1 MPDTTPSG
9 KIRWSDP
16 GFYLPILFIILMLV
30 NPLIVRSTTFT
41 QVFILV
47 LWYACLTASWNLV
60 GGFAGVLPLG
70 HAVFAGIGA
79 YTSTLLF
86 IHAGLSPWIGM
97 LVGGALAVV
106 VALLI
111 GMPTFK
117 LHGAYYA
124 LSSIAFVEAVRI
136 ITENTQEIWGVK
148 INGVQGLLVP
158 LKGHAPLYYQFGHKL
173 WYYYVILALLG
184 VIVYVSYRIH
194 RSRMGYYLVAGGEDQ
209 EAAESLGINVTRYK
223 LIALSLSAFFTAL
236 AGTFYAQL
244 VLYVFPQ
251 GIISLN
257 LSFEIAFIAIIGGRG
272 TLLGPIIGAMILVPI
287 GEISRIYLSGSQFL
301 GIHLFLYGTI
311 IILVM
316 TYKPSGVM
324 QTIEAGYKALVN
336 KLGGGAG
343 QPDQKGV
350 R

>member
-1 MPDTTPSG
+1 MPPSG
-9 KIRWSDP
+9 KNRWTDP
-16 GFYLPILFIILMLV
+16 AFYLPVLFISVLLV
-30 NPLIVRSTTFT
+30 NPLIIRSTTFT
-41 QVFILV
+41 QVSILV

-97 LVGGALAVV
+97 LVGGAIAAV

-111 GMPTFK
+111 GVPTFK

-124 LSSIAFVEAVRI
+124 LSSIAFVEVVRI
-136 ITENTQEIWGVK
+136 ITENTQQIGSLK

-158 LKGHAPLYYQFGHKL
+158 LRGHAPLYFQFDGKL
-173 WYYYVILALLG
+173 WYYYIIVALLL
-184 VIVYVSYRIH
+184 IIIYITYRIH
-194 RSRMGYYLVAGGEDQ
+194 RSRMGFYLVAGGEDQ

-223 LIALSLSAFFTAL
+223 LVALSLSAFFTAL
-236 AGTFYAQL
+236 TGTFYAQL

-272 TLLGPIIGAMILVPI
+272 TLLGPVIGALILVPI
-287 GEISRIYLSGSQFL
+287 GEISRIYLSGSQFI
-301 GIHLFLYGTI
+301 GIHLFFYGTI
-311 IILVM
+311 IVLAM
-316 TYKPSGVM
+316 LYKPSGM
-324 QTIEAGYKALVN
+324 MRSIQTGYDRLVH
-336 KLGGGAG
+336 KLRGASASAQREG
-343 QPDQKGV
+343 E